1 MDHVLDLT
9 LCVDNDAFG
18 DTYEEQAQE
27 VARIL
32 RNLAARLEGNPSYLD
47 PDSGVLACIKDVNGN
62 RVGHLTPKVL

>member
-32 RNLAARLEGNPSYLD
+32 RNLATRLEGNPSYLD
-47 PDSGVLACIKDVNGN
+47 PHSGVLACINDVNGN